1 MREVNPSPPVTP
13 PEVTPPDDPP
23 NAAGQMVRGMAQL
36 TPVMRQWQ
44 TAKDAYPHCI
54 VFFRL
59 GDFYEVFFEDAR
71 LCALELDVTLTARG
85 NAPDGGKIPMA
96 GVPAVQGYVYAQR
109 LVDKGHRVAF
119 CDQLEAPEQSSG
131 KQPVRRGVTHVL
143 TPGLALEPEAASADE
158 HLVIAALDVDAQG
171 WRLAACELSAGRLSA
186 ASGTKIDDLASALVR
201 EEVRELVLQPAALAE
216 VRSSIGALQ
225 RPPHLSVLEHDN
237 VRAAVARLGRSALDA
252 WPESERAAVLALGRF
267 GAGLEG
273 QGALETLLG
282 YIALHRPQAAPVGRL
297 QPGASAAYL
306 ELDAQTVRH
315 LELTHTQQGHV
326 KGSLLHTIDRTS
338 NVLGRRTLRQW
349 LLAPLKEAKAI
360 EARQAAVAFM
370 LGEAERLR
378 ALHPMLKGFPDLER
392 LATRAEL
399 GLAKPRE
406 VGAIRETLR
415 RLQALGALLEQWRA
429 SPAAR
434 DNPYL
439 AVGLPPAAL
448 LTRLETE
455 LVAEPP
461 LMLGQEDAVAPGVS
475 AALDRF
481 RELARGGRALLVA
494 LETRE
499 REQTGIHKLKVRYN
513 RVFGYFIEISTAQ
526 AGRVPEHYQRKQTL
540 ANAERFTT
548 PELLTLEKELAQAE
562 SARGAEEAAC
572 FEALR
577 AAVGAEAVGL
587 RHLARAVGALDACVS
602 FARLAQEGGYVR
614 PRLLPEARIEVA
626 GLRHPVVEAML
637 AAGAFVPNDLHL
649 GAGPRLALITG
660 PNMGGKSTYMRQVAV
675 AVILAQCGSYLPA
688 EQAALGLFDRVFT
701 RVGASDDLG
710 AGQSTFMVEMLETA
724 RILRESTTK
733 SLVLFDEVGRGTSTQ
748 DGLALARAIAE
759 DLLERRPLTLFAT
772 HFHELCDLATE
783 GEDGRCINL
792 RVAVTEHDGRIVFL
806 HRLERGAASHSFGI
820 EVARLAGLPSQVL
833 RRAEALLNAANS
845 AASLRASGAPLG
857 DAPDGA
863 GAPSHVAQSDMARR
877 GSTPPG
883 VGSPEVRQAASAS
896 APQLALLDA
905 VASHRAPGAGSP
917 ASGPPPQVTKP
928 LPPSKLVARLEA
940 LDVHRITPLEALN
953 ELARLKS
960 LL

>member
-1 MREVNPSPPVTP
+1 MAQANASPA
-13 PEVTPPDDPP
+13 PEQPT
-23 NAAGQMVRGMAQL
+23 RIYEQL

-44 TAKDAYPHCI
+44 TAKDAYPHCVI
-54 VFFRL
+54 FFRL

-71 LCALELDVTLTARG
+71 LCALELEVTLTARG
-85 NAPDGGKIPMA
+85 TAPDGSKIPMA
-96 GVPAVQGYVYAQR
+96 GVPAVQGYAYAQR
-109 LVDKGHRVAF
+109 LVDKGYRVAF
-119 CDQLEAPEQSSG
+119 CDQLEAAEQASG

-158 HLVIAALDVDAQG
+158 HLVVAALAVDPNG
-171 WRLAACELSAGRLSA
+171 WRLAACELAAGRISSA
-186 ASGTKIDDLASALVR
+186 KGVNFDDLASALLR
-201 EEVRELVLQPAALAE
+201 EEVRELVLQPEALAA
-216 VRSSIGALQ
+216 VRVAIGALQ

-237 VRAAVARLGRSALDA
+237 VRTAVARLGRSALDA
-252 WPESERAAVLALGRF
+252 WPENERGVVCALGRF
-267 GAGLEG
+267 DPELEG
-273 QGALETLLG
+273 QGVCALVNLLG
-282 YIALHRPQAAPVGRL
+282 YIALHRPQAAPAGRL
-297 QPGASAAYL
+297 RPNTSAAYL

-315 LELTHTQQGHV
+315 LELTHTQQGHF
-326 KGSLLHTIDRTS
+326 KGSLLHTIDRTN

-360 EARQAAVAFM
+360 EGRQAAVAFM
-370 LGEAERLR
+370 LGDPERLR
-378 ALHPMLKGFPDLER
+378 ALHPLLKGFPDLER

-406 VGAIRETLR
+406 LGAIRETLR
-415 RLQALGALLEQWRA
+415 RLQALGALLKGWRA
-429 SPAAR
+429 SAGAQ
-434 DNPYL
+434 NSAYF
-439 AVGLPPAAL
+439 AVDLPPAAL
-448 LTRLETE
+448 LQRLEAE
-455 LVAEPP
+455 LADDPP
-461 LMLGQEDAVAPGVS
+461 LMLGQEDAIAPGVS

-481 RELARGGRALLVA
+481 RELARGGRALLVE

-499 REQTGIHKLKVRYN
+499 RELTGINKLKVRYN

-548 PELLTLEKELAQAE
+548 PELLALEKELAHAE

-572 FEALR
+572 FDALR
-577 AAVGAEAVGL
+577 AAVGAEAVAL
-587 RHLARAVGALDACVS
+587 RDLARAVGALDACVS
-602 FARLAQEGGYVR
+602 FARLAQEGSYVR
-614 PRLLPEARIEVA
+614 PRLLPEPRVEVL

-724 RILRESTTK
+724 RILRESTTN

-759 DLLERRPLTLFAT
+759 DLLERGPLTLFAT
-772 HFHELCDLATE
+772 HFHELCDLATN
-783 GEDGRCINL
+783 GEDARCINL

-806 HRLERGAASHSFGI
+806 HRLEHGAASHSFGI
-820 EVARLAGLPSQVL
+820 EVARLAGLPSEVL
-833 RRAEALLNAANS
+833 QRAQALLNAAKS
-845 AASLRASGAPLG
+845 AKDVCEYPAQRGGAP
-857 DAPDGA
+857 DEA
-863 GAPSHVAQSDMARR
+863 GAPHDLALPDSAPA
-877 GSTPPG
+877 G
-883 VGSPEVRQAASAS
+883 VGSPEVLQAASAS

-905 VASHRAPGAGSP
+905 VANHRAPGAGSP
-917 ASGPPPQVTKP
+917 ASGPPPQVAKP